1 MSALL
6 ANLKS
11 VALKFWWQRLL
22 YQKSRDTCD
31 LIAMTDSGNT
41 AKGVIPPNGPE
52 DSQDQRRVKHLRWL
66 VESDELML

>member
-11 VALKFWWQRLL
+11 VALKFWWQHLL

-31 LIAMTDSGNT
+31 QIAMTDSGDT
-41 AKGVIPPNGPE
+41 AKDVTVPNFTLQLPLEKYVFYITSNKGFIFNIN
-52 DSQDQRRVKHLRWL
+52 
-66 VESDELML
+66 

>member
-6 ANLKS
+6 ANFKS

-41 AKGVIPPNGPE
+41 AKGVTPP
-52 DSQDQRRVKHLRWL
+52 HLP
-66 VESDELML
+66 VEFQKDPQWPHVAILQLYKL